1 MKQLTQLVLAE
12 KQSLFS
18 LVVGLMVT
26 ALAFATMREGHNGM
40 GLLVVGLG
48 LISLNLVSM
57 TAKLSSKFSNRRRTV
72 KPATRLQV
80 KGA

>member
-1 MKQLTQLVLAE
+1 MKQLTQLIQAE

-18 LVVGLMVT
+18 VVVGLIVT
-26 ALAFATMREGHNGM
+26 TLAFATMREGHNGM

-48 LISLNLVSM
+48 LLSLTLVSIA
-57 TAKLSSKFSNRRRTV
+57 AKLSSKLSSKRRSL

>member
-18 LVVGLMVT
+18 LVVGLVVT
-26 ALAFATMREGHNGM
+26 TLAFATMREGHNGM

-48 LISLNLVSM
+48 LISLTLVSIA
-57 TAKLSSKFSNRRRTV
+57 AKLSSKLSNKRRVV
-72 KPATRLQV
+72 KPTTRLQV

>member
-1 MKQLTQLVLAE
+1 MKQLTQLIQAE

-18 LVVGLMVT
+18 IVVGLIVT
-26 ALAFATMREGHNGM
+26 TLAFATMREGHNGM

-48 LISLNLVSM
+48 LLSLTLVSIA
-57 TAKLSSKFSNRRRTV
+57 AKLSSKLSSKRRSL